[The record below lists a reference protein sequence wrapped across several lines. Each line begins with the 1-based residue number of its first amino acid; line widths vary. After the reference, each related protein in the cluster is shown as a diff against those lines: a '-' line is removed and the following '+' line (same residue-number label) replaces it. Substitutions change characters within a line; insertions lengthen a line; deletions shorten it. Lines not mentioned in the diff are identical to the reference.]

1 MRISDWSSDVCSS
14 DLLGFQVTL
23 QRRREDFEGRHPF
36 GAAPIRFLQLEKQL
50 ARLVVLRD
58 MLWYARGGM
67 TEQVGED
74 RLFFRRPMRLEL
86 VDQLFQ
92 QRSSAFGGCIGQ
104 QPFGKAALHAAISFQ
119 DKEYIHLLPARFQL
133 VPKF

>member
-1 MRISDWSSDVCSS
+1 
-14 DLLGFQVTL
+14 
-23 QRRREDFEGRHPF
+23 
-36 GAAPIRFLQLEKQL
+36 
-50 ARLVVLRD
+50 

-104 QPFGKAALHAAISFQ
+104 PPFGKAALHAALSFQ
-119 DKEYIHLLPARFQL
+119 VKEYIHLLHARFQL
-133 VPKF
+133 LPKFLPRPTHNTYRYFLYNMPPLFDLPRKN

>member
-104 QPFGKAALHAAISFQ
+104 QPFGKAALHEIGRASGWERVCQ
-119 DKEYIHLLPARFQL
+119 Y
-133 VPKF
+133 V

>member
-14 DLLGFQVTL
+14 DLFVVEQQAAQRNQIGLLGFQVTL

-86 VDQLFQ
+86 E
-92 QRSSAFGGCIGQ
+92 IGRAHVCT
-104 QPFGKAALHAAISFQ
+104 PVTNA
-119 DKEYIHLLPARFQL
+119 HLVCR
-133 VPKF
+133 